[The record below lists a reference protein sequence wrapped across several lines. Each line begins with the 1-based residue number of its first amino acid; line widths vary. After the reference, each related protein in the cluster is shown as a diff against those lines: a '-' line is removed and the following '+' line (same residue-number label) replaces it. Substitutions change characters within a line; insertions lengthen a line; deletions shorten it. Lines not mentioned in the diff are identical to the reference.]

1 MTPGYTGDMQLHVA
15 RLCLDCNEVHDAE
28 QCPVC
33 TSEASAFLTRWIP
46 AAERRQRPRP
56 TTSPEADLFR
66 DLLTPEKGGRKS
78 RKLLNTGVLGVGA
91 LAVAGFL
98 WQRRSRGARETPDA
112 APESKGSE
120 DAPSDQSR
128 D

>member
-1 MTPGYTGDMQLHVA
+1 MQLHVA

-33 TSEASAFLTRWIP
+33 TSEAFAFLTRWVP

-56 TTSPEADLFR
+56 KTSPEADVYR
-66 DLLTPEKGGRKS
+66 DLLTPPQSGRGS

-98 WQRRSRGARETPDA
+98 WQRRAKGKERTDETSVRPTESSEPIARDDSDET
-112 APESKGSE
+112 
-120 DAPSDQSR
+120 
-128 D
+128 